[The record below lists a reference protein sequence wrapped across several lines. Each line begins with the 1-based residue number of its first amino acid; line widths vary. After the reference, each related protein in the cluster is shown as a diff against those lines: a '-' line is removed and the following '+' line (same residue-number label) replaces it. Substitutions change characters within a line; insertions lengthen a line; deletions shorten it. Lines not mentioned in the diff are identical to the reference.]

1 MSCRMADIVK
11 MTGLRIAP
19 AIAALL
25 AAGVAC
31 AHDPVVEEGRALVE
45 LNCSRC
51 HAVGVRDASPHDQA
65 PPFRTLSQRYP
76 LDALEEAFASGHITS
91 AHPDMP
97 DFVARPDQVEAILAY
112 IGSIQE
118 D

>member
-1 MSCRMADIVK
+1 MSLHTAEMMKTA
-11 MTGLRIAP
+11 GWRIAP
-19 AIAALL
+19 AFLVLL
-25 AAGVAC
+25 AVSA
-31 AHDPVVEEGRALVE
+31 AHAEDPVVEEGRALVE
-45 LNCSRC
+45 LNCSKC
-51 HAVGVRDASPHDQA
+51 HAVGARDASPHDQA

-91 AHPDMP
+91 GHPDMP

-112 IGSIQE
+112 IGTIQE